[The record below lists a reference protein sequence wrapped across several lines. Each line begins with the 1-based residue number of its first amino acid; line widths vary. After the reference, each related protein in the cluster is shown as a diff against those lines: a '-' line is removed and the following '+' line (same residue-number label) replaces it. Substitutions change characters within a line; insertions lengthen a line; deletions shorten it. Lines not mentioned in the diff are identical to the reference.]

1 MIGSA
6 AILTPKERLRE
17 AVREGIVLTLVALA
31 IGLFYN
37 AVAGKGIF
45 GDPRPAATASHGGT
59 APEIIPLEA
68 AASMHASGEAL
79 FVDSRHDFDFR
90 LGHIPGAICVPLKES
105 DSVIAG
111 LSVAKDRAI
120 VVYCDGAD
128 CNSSL
133 EVGAKFSAAGYS
145 KVYVFFAGW
154 SAWQASGQPTAKGT
168 P

>member
-1 MIGSA
+1 MTEAA
-6 AILTPKERLRE
+6 AIATPRERLRE
-17 AVREGIVLTLVALA
+17 AVREGVVLTLVALA
-31 IGLFYN
+31 LGLFYN

-45 GDPRPAATASHGGT
+45 GRPRPAAAVPYAGT
-59 APEIIPLEA
+59 APEIIPVETAINL
-68 AASMHASGEAL
+68 HTNGGAL
-79 FVDSRHDFDFR
+79 FVDSRHEFDFR
-90 LGHIPGAICVPLKES
+90 LGHIPDAICVPLKES
-105 DSVIAG
+105 DQIIAG

-120 VVYCDGAD
+120 VVYCDGAE

-133 EVGAKFSAAGYS
+133 EVGAKFSSAGYS